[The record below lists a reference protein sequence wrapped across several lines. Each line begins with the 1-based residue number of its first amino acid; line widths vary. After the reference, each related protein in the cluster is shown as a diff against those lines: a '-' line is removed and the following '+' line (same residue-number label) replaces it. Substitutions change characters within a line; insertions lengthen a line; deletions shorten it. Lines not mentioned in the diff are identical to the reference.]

1 MLINVKG
8 IMSFEISASDM
19 ETAIDLAN
27 DKEFTKSLIA
37 IDGFEVKEVSCGGV
51 TKVGPEDFEIEL
63 NYTGKATSG
72 AYKLLTVLSS
82 TIESWI

>member
-1 MLINVKG
+1 MINVKG
-8 IMSFEISASDM
+8 IMSFEISAGDL

-37 IDGFEVKEVSCGGV
+37 IDGFEIENISCGGV
-51 TKVGPEDFEIEL
+51 TRVGPEDYEIEL
-63 NYTGKATSG
+63 CYSGKATTD

-82 TIESWI
+82 TVDSWV